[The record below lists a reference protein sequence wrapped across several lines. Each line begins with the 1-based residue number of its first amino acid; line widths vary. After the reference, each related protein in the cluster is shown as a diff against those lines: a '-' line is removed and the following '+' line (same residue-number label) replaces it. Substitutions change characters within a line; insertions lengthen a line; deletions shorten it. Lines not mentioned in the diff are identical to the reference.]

1 MVSNTERYL
10 TRDGW
15 VHPEPHL
22 PSPVSPGSAV
32 SCQKA
37 STDKIPHLLQGLKP
51 GWRRHL
57 CQAELMD
64 FVDVEDQ

>member
-1 MVSNTERYL
+1 M
-10 TRDGW
+10 
-15 VHPEPHL
+15 
-22 PSPVSPGSAV
+22 

-37 STDKIPHLLQGLKP
+37 SMDKIPHLLQGLKP
-51 GWRRHL
+51 GWRMHS